1 LVGEQSGTERDLIFY
16 IDANNSVRV
25 KDWVNN
31 GSRRIE
37 VVQFDGGVV
46 WDPTTLGGKPV
57 FVTLDNN
64 NNVWNYWTASL
75 AHTIYGK
82 AGLDTIYGGGLAD
95 WIDGGLDDDR
105 LFGEAGNDTLLG
117 GAGADYFD
125 GGAGDDTMNGGADND
140 SLYDVSGKNY
150 FIGEG
155 GNDTLTGTG
164 IFEGGVG
171 NDYITGS
178 TGSDTYLFNIGD
190 GQDIVFESGSG
201 ADTLI
206 FGDGIQRPDIYLR
219 QEVLDMV
226 LEVGGSTDN
235 QIIFKGWF
243 DNNSKRIERVH
254 FADGSVLNSAQ
265 LVPTATVAKTGT
277 NSDDSMEGTIGI
289 DIMSAYAGNDTLWGY
304 GGDDELNG
312 GTGADVMYGGQGD
325 DAYIVDN
332 PLDQVIELQGEG
344 TDIVYSSINWTLGG
358 KVENLSLGGTTNII
372 GTGND
377 LNNRLVG
384 SSGDNTLSGLGGND
398 YLAGKAGNDTLVG
411 GSGADIYAF
420 GRGDGA
426 DLIVENDSTPLVYDQ
441 LQFGDFI
448 NIYQVWF
455 VKNGV
460 DLVVSIIGTTDKVTI
475 KNWYNDTSTHVERF
489 QTVDGKILSDAQVDM
504 LVAAM
509 AEFEPPALGVTT
521 LPANYMQ
528 TLAAVIDQAWLTRI
542 QGTDSNDT
550 LTGTGGNDF
559 IDGGEGADMMTGGQ
573 GNDTY
578 YVDNTGDVVKEE
590 ENQGN
595 DTVFSSINGYTLTA
609 HVENLT
615 LLGNLDLNGNGNNL
629 VNVLTGNDGSN
640 VLDGAANADTMIG
653 GKGDDTYIVDNTGD
667 VIIEQENEGND
678 TVVSSI
684 NYVLGAPL
692 ENLILSGSAG
702 VGTGNSGNNILTG
715 NSGNN
720 TLNGGAG
727 NDTLL
732 GMGGSDILDGGS
744 GNDAYRLSGLTGL
757 VTIRDVSGSDAV
769 YFATA
774 ATPEDI
780 VASKEGSGPGTRY
793 YIDFIDPNTGLVDS
807 GRRVTIEADQNGSNP
822 IESYIFTDS
831 NDVTVTLTWNQL
843 PRPNNLPTGT
853 VTIVGTAAQN
863 QILTA
868 SNTLNDADGLGTVSY
883 QWQVSND
890 GINWNDIGGATGTS
904 FTLGEAQ
911 VGKQVRV
918 KAG

>member
-1 LVGEQSGTERDLIFY
+1 M
-16 IDANNSVRV
+16 
-25 KDWVNN
+25 
-31 GSRRIE
+31 
-37 VVQFDGGVV
+37 VQFDCGVV
-46 WDPTTLGGKPV
+46 WNATTLGAKPV

-64 NNVWNYWTASL
+64 NNVWNYWTADL
-75 AHTIYGK
+75 AHTIYGN

-105 LFGEAGNDTLLG
+105 LFGEAGNDRLLG
-117 GAGADYFD
+117 GTGADYLD
-125 GGAGDDTMNGGADND
+125 GGAGDDTMDGGADND

-150 FIGEG
+150 FIGRE

-178 TGSDTYLFNIGD
+178 TGADTYLFNIGD

-206 FGDGIQRPDIYLR
+206 FGDGIQRTDIYLR
-219 QEVLDMV
+219 QEGLDMV

-243 DNNSKRIERVH
+243 DNNSKRIESVH

-358 KVENLSLGGTTNII
+358 NVENLSLGGSTNII

-384 SSGDNTLSGLGGND
+384 SSGDNTLLGLGGND
-398 YLAGKAGNDTLVG
+398 YLAGKAGNDTLIG

-629 VNVLTGNDGSN
+629 VNLLTGNDGNN

-692 ENLILSGSAG
+692 ENLILSGNAG
-702 VGTGNSGNNILTG
+702 VGTGNNGNNILTG

-727 NDTLL
+727 NDTLVGGL
-732 GMGGSDILDGGS
+732 GDDTYLFGRGGGTDTIVEAGGSQDKLQLGANISLDDLWLKWTTSGQDVDTLTIGLGSADVSETYAAVQDEVTLLSATSSAGKVESLSLSNGTVVDLQLLISAMASFAPQQAGS
-744 GNDAYRLSGLTGL
+744 GVHLADATVKNHL
-757 VTIRDVSGSDAV
+757 VQNLVI
-769 YFATA
+769 
-774 ATPEDI
+774 
-780 VASKEGSGPGTRY
+780 PG
-793 YIDFIDPNTGLVDS
+793 
-807 GRRVTIEADQNGSNP
+807 
-822 IESYIFTDS
+822 
-831 NDVTVTLTWNQL
+831 
-843 PRPNNLPTGT
+843 
-853 VTIVGTAAQN
+853 
-863 QILTA
+863 
-868 SNTLNDADGLGTVSY
+868 
-883 QWQVSND
+883 
-890 GINWNDIGGATGTS
+890 
-904 FTLGEAQ
+904 
-911 VGKQVRV
+911 
-918 KAG
+918 